1 MRNNLFSVSYRKY
14 SAAFFT
20 DVVTLSDVGEKI
32 GEHEYLKND
41 NLIDVSS
48 KFRYFRSNTMS
59 DAQLKAVA
67 ELNLALDE
75 FYNAEFPRLAQI
87 YMIPSI
93 TFTPCILSAIRGRS
107 FSFFVSVLS
116 G

>member
-1 MRNNLFSVSYRKY
+1 MVSNKKHL
-14 SAAFFT
+14 AAFFT

-32 GEHEYLKND
+32 GDHEYLKND

-87 YMIPSI
+87 YMIPAI
-93 TFTPCILSAIRGRS
+93 TFTPTLLSTTRGLFPVIVSILSG
-107 FSFFVSVLS
+107 
-116 G
+116 